1 MIRKIEPSDR
11 NFILDMLQRTKE
23 FNNDDVN
30 VAMELVD
37 VALSNSAQID
47 YNIFVFEEDRK
58 VIGYHCTGKRALT
71 DGVYDLYWIVV
82 DPEES
87 GKGIGKKLLHH
98 SEKFVND
105 NKGRW
110 LLIETSSK
118 DIYENTR
125 SFYERNN
132 YRLVTTIEDFYKKG
146 ESIFIY
152 GKKFLN

>member
-37 VALSNSAQID
+37 VALSNSAQQD
-47 YNIFVFEEDRK
+47 YNIFVYEEDNK
-58 VIGYHCTGKRALT
+58 IIGYHCTGKRALT

-82 DPEES
+82 DPGHS

-98 SEKFVND
+98 SENFVND

-118 DIYENTR
+118 DIYVNTR
-125 SFYERNN
+125 SFYERND
-132 YRLVTTIEDFYKKG
+132 YRLVSTIEDFYKKG